1 MPHADRSF
9 VSHDGLKPYYRDYAG
24 DPKRLPVL
32 CLHGLTRNSADFA
45 KLAERISPARRVIAP
60 DQRGRGR
67 SQYDPAWLN
76 YLPTTYVGDMWR
88 LLGELALPRVIVVG
102 TSMGGL
108 MAMTMA
114 AINPQAIAGVV
125 LNDIGA
131 EIDSVGGK
139 RIQDYVGRLPP
150 VRDWNEAVAQMRT
163 TFASAFPDFSE
174 EDWRAYARASYTE
187 DAQGV
192 PRLASD
198 PHIGD
203 ALRSIPP
210 APPGTLWMLFG
221 ALRRIPTLVIRGAY
235 SDVLSASTVTR
246 MHKEKPDLKSIV
258 VPNRGHP
265 PLLDE
270 PECVAALDEFLAHL
284 SE

>member
-1 MPHADRSF
+1 MPHADRHF
-9 VSHDGLKPYYRDYAG
+9 TTHDGLKLYYRDYAG

-45 KLAERISPARRVIAP
+45 KLAERIAPARRVVAP
-60 DQRGRGR
+60 EQRGRGR

-76 YLPTTYVGDMWR
+76 YLPTTYVADMWR
-88 LLGELALPRVIVVG
+88 LLGELATPRAIVVG
-102 TSMGGL
+102 TSMGGV

-114 AINPQAIAGVV
+114 AINPPAIAAVV

-131 EIDSVGGK
+131 EIDPVGAK

-150 VRDWNEAVAQMRT
+150 VRDWNEATAQVRT
-163 TFASAFPDFSE
+163 TFASAFPDFLE
-174 EDWRAYARASYTE
+174 EDWRAYARATYME

-198 PHIGD
+198 PRIGE
-203 ALRSIPP
+203 AMRSIPP

-221 ALRRIPTLVIRGAY
+221 ALRRIPTLVIRGAH
-235 SDVLSASTVTR
+235 SDVLSASTLTR
-246 MHKEKPDLKSIV
+246 MHQEKPDLKSIV

-270 PECVAALDEFLAHL
+270 PECVAALDEFFAHL
-284 SE
+284 PE